1 MNYVILS
8 TFREEMCFFLLV
20 FSRIVLILHAEKSG
34 QPIHISNRN
43 KSHKCMRHEKLEHEL
58 NLLLMLTEN
67 HNYTV
72 ADICNGLQ
80 LSRRTFYYYID
91 FFRQAGFKIEHSKPF
106 YRIRKDSPFFR
117 KLDEIVHFTED
128 EAITMRRILDLT
140 GDKSIQVERVRRKL
154 DRLYDLNILDDV
166 ELKTQLA
173 HNVSTLYSA
182 IKQHLTVRLVAYS
195 SPHSNTQS
203 DRVVEPFLLMNGNQ
217 EVRCYEIASGKN
229 KTFKLSRMQDVEL
242 LDLIWEHEDAHKQM
256 LTDVFMFSGD
266 EQQTVTLRL
275 GRLSASI
282 LREEYPKSERYIEQ
296 QDDDHWIAKMP
307 VCSFIGV
314 GRFVLGLFEDIEIL
328 ECEEFKTF
336 IKDKINKL
344 NAKQL

>member
-1 MNYVILS
+1 
-8 TFREEMCFFLLV
+8 
-20 FSRIVLILHAEKSG
+20 
-34 QPIHISNRN
+34 
-43 KSHKCMRHEKLEHEL
+43 MRHEKLEHEL

-67 HNYTV
+67 HNLTV
-72 ADICNGLQ
+72 ADICSNLQ
-80 LSRRTFYYYID
+80 ISRRSFYYYID
-91 FFRQAGFKIEHSKPF
+91 FFRHVGFKIEHSRPY
-106 YRIRKDSPFFR
+106 YRIRRDSPFFR

-140 GDKSIQVERVRRKL
+140 GDQSIEVEKVRRKL
-154 DRLYDLNILDDV
+154 DNLYDLHILDDV

-173 HNVSTLYSA
+173 HNVSALYTA
-182 IKQHLTVRLVAYS
+182 IKQHMTVRLVGYS
-195 SPHSNTQS
+195 SPHSNTKS

-229 KTFKLSRMQDVEL
+229 KTFKLSRMEDVEM
-242 LDLIWEHEDAHKQM
+242 LDVIWEHEDAHKQM
-256 LTDVFMFSGD
+256 LTDIFMFSGD
-266 EQQTVTLRL
+266 EQWTVTLVL

-296 QDDDHWIAKMP
+296 LNDDHWIVKMP
-307 VCSFIGV
+307 VCSFVGV
-314 GRFVLGLFEDIEIL
+314 GRFVLGLFEDIEIVG
-328 ECEEFKTF
+328 CEEFKSY

>member
-1 MNYVILS
+1 
-8 TFREEMCFFLLV
+8 
-20 FSRIVLILHAEKSG
+20 
-34 QPIHISNRN
+34 
-43 KSHKCMRHEKLEHEL
+43 MRHAKLENEL

-67 HNYTV
+67 RNYTV
-72 ADICNGLQ
+72 ADICDSLH
-80 LSRRTFYYYID
+80 LSRRCFYYYLE
-91 FFRQAGFKIEHSKPF
+91 FFRQAGFKVHHSKPF

-140 GDKSIQVERVRRKL
+140 GDQSIQVERIRRKL
-154 DRLYDLNILDDV
+154 DRLYDLQILDDV

-173 HNVSTLYSA
+173 HNVTTLYTA
-182 IKQHLTVRLVAYS
+182 IKQHVNVRLVGYS

-217 EVRCYEIASGKN
+217 EVRCYEISSGKN
-229 KTFKLSRMQDVEL
+229 KTFKLSRMQDVQL
-242 LDLIWEHEDAHKQM
+242 LDVVWEHEEAHKQM
-256 LTDVFMFSGD
+256 LTDIFMFSGD
-266 EQQTVTLRL
+266 EQWMVTLRM
-275 GRLSASI
+275 GRLSASV

-296 QDDDHWIAKMP
+296 KDADHWVVRLP
-307 VCSFIGV
+307 VCSFVGI

-328 ECEEFKTF
+328 ECEEFKTY
-336 IKDKINKL
+336 IKEKINKL